1 MTTKPLTSRTILE
14 GRDRAPARSFL
25 KGIGY
30 TNEDLSKPIIGI
42 ANTPNPIKSVFLE
55 QSFFIN
61 FIH

>member
-42 ANTPNPIKSVFLE
+42 ANTWIEAIAL
-55 QSFFIN
+55 
-61 FIH
+61 